1 MVSANKTSNYFQAAE
16 AVFKGIDD
24 MEVQLVHKLSLA
36 SRASMLQ
43 KSKLV
48 STLDHSMREKLIICS
63 QGQDLI
69 AAVEIS
75 LEGKVKSRYKLT
87 NFRRVDI
94 KLVSQGARCSRPKV
108 ELYYRG
114 RWP

>member
-1 MVSANKTSNYFQAAE
+1 MSKNYFYFQAAE

-36 SRASMLQ
+36 NRASMLQ

-48 STLDHSMREKLIICS
+48 SSLEQIMREKLIICS

-75 LEGKVKSRYKLT
+75 LEGKVKSRY
-87 NFRRVDI
+87 VSE
-94 KLVSQGARCSRPKV
+94 LVIS
-108 ELYYRG
+108 
-114 RWP
+114 W